1 MQLKVTR
8 SQEKKGMMSKSVK
21 FMLTARLDL
30 TEEEK
35 FAVDEYKL
43 GDLVIYNSEAAQ
55 KHLEGYQNSTSTLG
69 SLARVAMAK
78 MSLNLTINN
87 LTAGKTVECS
97 TLDEVIGAE
106 ESIKEACENVK
117 SYIGV
122 AQTFDGREESFEF

>member
-8 SQEKKGMMSKSVK
+8 SQQKKGMMSKSVV
-21 FMLTARLDL
+21 FLLTARLQL

-43 GDLVIYNSEAAQ
+43 GDVVIYNSEQSQ
-55 KHLEGYQNSTSTLG
+55 KHIDGYQSSSSALG
-69 SLARVAMAK
+69 GLARIAMAK

-87 LTAGKTVECS
+87 LTTGKTVECS
-97 TLDEVIGAE
+97 TLDEVIAAE

-117 SYIGV
+117 AYIGV

>member
-8 SQEKKGMMSKSVK
+8 SQQKKGMMSKSVV
-21 FMLTARLDL
+21 FLLTARLQL

-43 GDLVIYNSEAAQ
+43 GDTVIYNSEKSQ
-55 KHLEGYQNSTSTLG
+55 KHLEGYRQSSSALG
-69 SLARVAMAK
+69 GLARAAMANL
-78 MSLNLTINN
+78 SLNLTINN
-87 LTAGKTVECS
+87 LSSGKTVECS
-97 TLDEVIGAE
+97 TLDEVIAAE

-117 SYIGV
+117 AYIGV